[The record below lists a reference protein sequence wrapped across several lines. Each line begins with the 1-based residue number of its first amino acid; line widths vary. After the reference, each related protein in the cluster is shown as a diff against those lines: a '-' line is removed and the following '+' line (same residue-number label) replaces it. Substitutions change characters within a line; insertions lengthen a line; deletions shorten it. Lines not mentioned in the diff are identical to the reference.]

1 MKYCPQC
8 GTKLEE
14 NMKFCPECGQRLT
27 MGKGEPSQEKPED
40 VRTGTVTIERAD
52 PTYYSD
58 EKGVRITAT
67 RLIISKT
74 TGSVTYAMANITS
87 ISTKTVYPT
96 LPLGIILAVV
106 GVIMMSIM
114 MSIGPAFDFWASILA
129 LVGVALLIIGIILA
143 VRREYHLKVTSAAGE
158 ESPLAS
164 KDRKY
169 IDQVAVAINEALIK
183 RG

>member
-14 NMKFCPECGQRLT
+14 NMKFCPECGQRLVVDERELAQEDP
-27 MGKGEPSQEKPED
+27 KG

-58 EKGVRITAT
+58 EKGVRVTAT
-67 RLIISKT
+67 RLIIPKT
-74 TGSVTYAMANITS
+74 SGSITYAMANITS
-87 ISTKTVYPT
+87 IHTKAVYPS
-96 LPLGIILAVV
+96 LIPGIILAVI
-106 GVIMMSIM
+106 GLIMLAVFWSWVSI
-114 MSIGPAFDFWASILA
+114 A
-129 LVGVALLIIGIILA
+129 LVGVALLIGGTILA
-143 VRREYHLKVTSAAGE
+143 VMREHHLKVTSAAGE
-158 ESPLAS
+158 ESPLVS
-164 KDRKY
+164 KERKY

>member
-27 MGKGEPSQEKPED
+27 MEKGEPSQEKPED

-58 EKGVRITAT
+58 EKGVRVTAT
-67 RLIISKT
+67 RLILPKT
-74 TGSVTYAMANITS
+74 TGSITYAMANITS
-87 ISTKTVYPT
+87 IHTKPAYPT
-96 LPLGIILAVV
+96 LSLGIILAVV
-106 GVIMMSIM
+106 GVIMMSI
-114 MSIGPAFDFWASILA
+114 GPAFDFWPSTLA

-158 ESPLAS
+158 ESPLTS